1 MKFEEL
7 DIKKIISKHNGD
19 IAMIQ
24 SGLFNDEGKRLNNPL
39 VSSFV
44 EKSIF
49 SIIIEEFSL
58 NEIKNINGFKN
69 SYIKEFYDKN
79 KDKYSNTDEDIV
91 KFVYDFAQWLNLVYL
106 NPSEIISEKG
116 EVKPMEE
123 KVTPVY
129 ARIQNILKNTG
140 YTEQF
145 IDLLNK
151 IYAYDSLPSFFVYHD
166 LKYILDKVLLEAFG
180 ETASIQYSVDD
191 LKIVLKSDAFAF
203 LKLNIDE
210 DKVIRFIIQT
220 QRVFHDIYDELAICE
235 KNFTYGLFKDFDLD
249 QVPEYD
255 DRKEIGELI
264 MVTVANYNDGIRQIT
279 SEINRVLEEK
289 KISITKEQ
297 VREIVN
303 KIGATN
309 ITNGILNNI
318 KAGDGIEAYIDT
330 AKRMYDILYANAIA
344 EQLIKLDINKNMK
357 SN

>member
-79 KDKYSNTDEDIV
+79 KDKYSSTDEDIV
-91 KFVYDFAQWLNLVYL
+91 KFVYDFAQWLNLVCL
-106 NPSEIISEKG
+106 NPGEIISEKG
-116 EVKPMEE
+116 EAKPMEE
-123 KVTPVY
+123 KVIPVIE
-129 ARIQNILKNTG
+129 RIQNILKNTG

-151 IYAYDSLPSFFVYHD
+151 ICAYDSLPSFFVYYD

-180 ETASIQYSVDD
+180 DSASIYYSADD
-191 LKIVLKSDAFAF
+191 LKEVLKSDTFAF

-210 DKVIRFIIQT
+210 DKVIEFIIQA
-220 QRVFHDIYDELAICE
+220 QRAFHNVYDELATYE
-235 KNFTYGLFKDFDLD
+235 KNFTYDSFKDFDLD
-249 QVPEYD
+249 QVQEYD

-264 MVTVANYNDGIRQIT
+264 MITVANYNNGIGQIT
-279 SEINRVLEEK
+279 SEINRVLEK
-289 KISITKEQ
+289 GIPITKEQ
-297 VREIVN
+297 VKEIVN
-303 KIGATN
+303 KIGATG
-309 ITNGILNNI
+309 ITNGVLNNI
-318 KAGDGIEAYIDT
+318 KASDGIEAYIDT
-330 AKRMYDILYANAIA
+330 AKQMYDILYANAIA
-344 EQLIKLDINKNMK
+344 TISEMELAKNIK

>member
-91 KFVYDFAQWLNLVYL
+91 KFVYDFAQWLNLVYSD
-106 NPSEIISEKG
+106 PSEAINEKE

-123 KVTPVY
+123 KVIPVY
-129 ARIQNILKNTG
+129 KRIQNILKNTG
-140 YTEQF
+140 YTKQF

-180 ETASIQYSVDD
+180 ETASIQYTVDD

-235 KNFTYGLFKDFDLD
+235 KNFTYDLFKDFD
-249 QVPEYD
+249 QAPEYD

-279 SEINRVLEEK
+279 SEINGVLGEK
-289 KISITKEQ
+289 DMSITKEQ

-303 KIGATN
+303 KIGATG

-330 AKRMYDILYANAIA
+330 AKQIYDILYANAIA
-344 EQLIKLDINKNMK
+344 TINDIKLTKNIK